1 MIFKKLTLKSTE
13 EEDGWKWI
21 LWIHINR
28 LDKMRII
35 SSETFI
41 CKDPER
47 AKRRAFR
54 DSGCNKNHQFKRKIW
69 VWDGPYRQYEKYS
82 GGNQ

>member
-1 MIFKKLTLKSTE
+1 MIFKKLTLKSSE
-13 EEDGWKWI
+13 EKDGWKWI

-35 SSETFI
+35 SSGTFI

-47 AKRRAFR
+47 AKRRAFPR
-54 DSGCNKNHQFKRKIW
+54 
-69 VWDGPYRQYEKYS
+69 
-82 GGNQ
+82 